1 MKRDTEK
8 DLVPPDYA
16 VPEEPAHRSSA
27 YATDPGIRMPT
38 ANRELL
44 SGVVVA
50 QQRRK
55 ERERLGREIAARG
68 GAGSAGTP
76 IASLVPVERPVQQPR
91 ELEQDGPAAPER
103 GPTPTARFRQRATI
117 SWLLIALVPVV
128 LLVLAVVWS
137 AAKRVWSA
145 EPASAATSAATVTT
159 PLPLPTP
166 SGAMV
171 PHGIDSTIPPPEPL
185 PSPPHSAAPTA
196 AASATAS
203 APRLAPATA
212 STRGS
217 APPHPSASTA
227 PAPVSSNPSL
237 KLVNE

>member
-68 GAGSAGTP
+68 GGGPAAAP
-76 IASLVPVERPVQQPR
+76 IASLVPVERPVQQRR
-91 ELEQDGPAAPER
+91 ELEQGDAPVAER

-128 LLVLAVVWS
+128 LLVLAVAWS

-145 EPASAATSAATVTT
+145 TPATTSAAAVTA
-159 PLPLPTP
+159 PLPLPTS

-171 PHGIDSTIPPPEPL
+171 PHGIESMIPPPEPV
-185 PSPPHSAAPTA
+185 PSPSHSAAPTA
-196 AASATAS
+196 PASATAS
-203 APRLAPATA
+203 APRVAPATA